1 MIRAF
6 FRSSKDFCK
15 QRLLGLTAM
24 ALISQFYPNVGVAEE
39 AALEEV
45 VVTGSRIARDGNLTS
60 AQPVQGFDAE
70 EIVDSGEFALIDVIS
85 EIPALAGSLTQEM
98 TIDSTDPDGAN
109 LLNLRNLGVNRTLTL
124 VNGRRHV
131 GGLQGSSAVDLGSIA
146 KIMVD
151 RCLLYTSPSPRD

>member
-6 FRSSKDFCK
+6 FRSSKVFCK

-98 TIDSTDPDGAN
+98 TIDSNTM
-109 LLNLRNLGVNRTLTL
+109 
-124 VNGRRHV
+124 
-131 GGLQGSSAVDLGSIA
+131 S
-146 KIMVD
+146 VD
-151 RCLLYTSPSPRD
+151 RKIIAQGWKGLCLVFVSGVLPELLLSLPGI